1 MKHYLSQQHRNAVCK
16 YKKLKVRFEK
26 SVEQGISGRKH
37 KTLLERLKRLYNQ
50 IVRLEAQLKWAI
62 SAGTL
67 SLVLSA
73 SPTDTFAQNKFAYAQ
88 RALKLPPTNFQQT
101 DAPVYPTFA
110 DLDNDGDLD
119 LVLGLYGGGVL
130 YYQRNEDENYPGGVF
145 ELIPTGDVRNPFNDA
160 IADLN
165 DYRYLSPS
173 FADMDGDGDLDMIVG
188 YGYNKYGYVTLFK
201 NADGKFVPFTGI
213 ANPFILVQT
222 YGFLGG
228 GGARGEMID
237 IGDDGDL
244 DLFVSG
250 NEDDKYEIIVR
261 YYENEGENSGSFAQK
276 TGTENPLDLVSITN
290 IMTGGFYAAY
300 GALTFADVDA
310 DGDLDAYIGEKY
322 GAVFEYKNN
331 GNNTFT
337 YNGKR
342 NDLSFSFGYRAITPA
357 FNDLDGDGDLDCLYG
372 DKYLQNLPYALNN
385 GSNVFT
391 IDALG
396 VNNATDFTFVQQA
409 SILASRISF
418 PAHLDYD
425 GDGDLDVVVFN
436 FYGDI
441 YYFRN
446 NGDNELEELTGP
458 LNPFNNISGDIDLFI
473 PSAVFVD
480 WDNDGDK
487 DLVAGN
493 YYGQIIYFR
502 NNAGVFSKQTGSNNP
517 FNAGT
522 IDVGFLAIPQLVD
535 WDEDGDLDLFVGER
549 NSMQLWLNNAGTFVQ
564 QTGPSNPF
572 DSFSTTTNIFYAP
585 KLIDFDND
593 GDFDIV
599 FGVFN
604 NSIALGFDRTK
615 LHYYLNKGADGFEA
629 VAASPF
635 APVTVNRFAT
645 PDFLDFDN
653 DGDLDL
659 LVGEFRTP
667 NNPPSARVRYFERI
681 GNNFCP
687 KVDEIRVET
696 AVNTP
701 YKFIKEEFR
710 DKYSDEP
717 DTKSKDFPKIKILAA
732 PSFGKITVGSSVIST
747 GQELPYASLDRLV
760 YTPNQGYTGI
770 DAFGWAAFD
779 PVGQCYSNGS
789 FVRIG
794 IGTQVTALDE
804 LNSAVGIYPN
814 PSAGVFNVNLDKR
827 LVGSVDIQIYN
838 ALGAVVRSYNFN
850 SPDEVKSIDLQNA
863 PKGLYIV
870 RISNQGKEGTVKIV
884 KE

>member
-1 MKHYLSQQHRNAVCK
+1 MKHYLSQQYRNAVCK

-26 SVEQGISGRKH
+26 NVEQGISGRKH

-50 IVRLEAQLKWAI
+50 IVRLEAQLKWAV
-62 SAGTL
+62 SAGAL

-73 SPTDTFAQNKFAYAQ
+73 TPTTQTFAQQDKFLYVE
-88 RALKLPPTNFQQT
+88 RPIDLPPTGFIQNNYI
-101 DAPVYPTFA
+101 VYPTFA
-110 DLDNDGDLD
+110 DLDNDGDMD
-119 LVLGLYGGGVL
+119 LVLGLYEGGVL

-160 IADLN
+160 IDDLN
-165 DYRYLSPS
+165 NYKYLSPS

-188 YGYNKYGYVTLFK
+188 YVFRSGPNRRGRVTLFK
-201 NADGKFVPFTGI
+201 NADGKFVPFTGT
-213 ANPFILVQT
+213 ANPFRLVQT
-222 YGFLGG
+222 FGFLGG

-237 IGDDGDL
+237 IDNDGDL

-250 NEDDKYEIIVR
+250 NEDGYISKIIVR

-276 TGTENPLDLVSITN
+276 KGTENPLNLVSITN
-290 IMTGGFYAAY
+290 IMTGGYFAAAY

-342 NDLSFSFGYRAITPA
+342 NDLSFPFGYRSITPA

-372 DKYLQNLPYALNN
+372 DKYLQNLPYALNDGN
-385 GSNVFT
+385 GSFT
-391 IDALG
+391 IDAAG
-396 VNNATDFTFVQQA
+396 INNATDFAVEQSTGSLVLDYFSSIALGDIDNDDDIDFIA
-409 SILASRISF
+409 SDIDGPIRYFRNDGNGSF
-418 PAHLDYD
+418 EELTGALNPFGAITTGNFPQLDLVDYD
-425 GDGDLDVVVFN
+425 GDGDLDLVLGNQAGGFA
-436 FYGDI
+436 
-441 YYFRN
+441 YFRN
-446 NGDNELEELTGP
+446 D
-458 LNPFNNISGDIDLFI
+458 
-473 PSAVFVD
+473 
-480 WDNDGDK
+480 
-487 DLVAGN
+487 
-493 YYGQIIYFR
+493 
-502 NNAGVFSKQTGSNNP
+502 AGVLNQQTGTNNP
-517 FNAGT
+517 FNGLSVGT
-522 IDVGFLAIPQLVD
+522 FSSPQLID
-535 WDEDGDLDLFVGER
+535 IDKDGDLDLVSGSFYEVK
-549 NSMQLWLNNAGTFVQ
+549 LFLNTGGTFTE
-564 QTGPSNPF
+564 QTGASNPF
-572 DSFSTTTNIFYAP
+572 VDVVNAT
-585 KLIDFDND
+585 
-593 GDFDIV
+593 DIV
-599 FGVFN
+599 FVPR
-604 NSIALGFDRTK
+604 L
-615 LHYYLNKGADGFEA
+615 ADVDG
-629 VAASPF
+629 
-635 APVTVNRFAT
+635 
-645 PDFLDFDN
+645 
-653 DGDLDL
+653 DGDLDIVVGSYAYPASTTSTRVNYFENKDGIYEASSNSPFGMTVYAVANVAFADFDGDGDDDVF
-659 LVGEFRTP
+659 VGEFDYYG
-667 NNPPSARVRYFERI
+667 AADLRYYERA

-687 KVDEIRVET
+687 KVEELRVET

-701 YKFIKEEFR
+701 YEFIKEEFR

-717 DTKSKDFPKIKILAA
+717 DTQSKDFPKIKILAA
-732 PSFGKITVGSSVIST
+732 PSFGKITVGGSVISA

-789 FVRIG
+789 YVRIG

-814 PSAGVFNVNLDKR
+814 PSAGVFNVNLDKS